1 MTAASLLAGRGDPW
15 PLLARHAAWIVAT
28 AGPRTLARHGDDTMA
43 AKSDRDTGAP
53 KHRRKP
59 SPGPGAPTPPERSRA
74 TEPSEDFAERKDIET
89 ADEPKDQHDRRHH
102 ARDVESVPPA

>member
-1 MTAASLLAGRGDPW
+1 MTAASLLADRGDPW

-28 AGPRTLARHGDDTMA
+28 AGLRTLARHGDDTMA

-53 KHRRKP
+53 KHKRK
-59 SPGPGAPTPPERSRA
+59 GAPAPPERSRA